1 MKQIPKGDNDRIKY
15 KLACIDYEHTTH
27 QRSFHLF
34 HHPIGTRS
42 DQNGLPSVS
51 CSIAKCFQRLY
62 VDSSSHSFCN
72 VCAVIRNTPMP
83 HLGIRD
89 VALATTPARRLT
101 HAPVISSHRLMQKQN
116 QDVGRKLGTA
126 TACMFTLPIIA
137 FYFGLNVLF
146 TEKEHPDNWAGGL
159 AILVTNIVVF
169 GYCYS
174 AFQEPDDEP
183 ENDEDGP
190 RVGIFKKR
198 TD

>member
-1 MKQIPKGDNDRIKY
+1 
-15 KLACIDYEHTTH
+15 
-27 QRSFHLF
+27 
-34 HHPIGTRS
+34 
-42 DQNGLPSVS
+42 
-51 CSIAKCFQRLY
+51 
-62 VDSSSHSFCN
+62 
-72 VCAVIRNTPMP
+72 
-83 HLGIRD
+83 
-89 VALATTPARRLT
+89 
-101 HAPVISSHRLMQKQN
+101 MQKQN

-137 FYFGLNVLF
+137 FYLGLNVLF